1 MNYTLDAYGTK
12 QSKIKKCII
21 TGKCPE
27 SWWSSFKRLNTTQ
40 SDINVTCIKNGGVKE
55 EDYPLNGLHMALKQ
69 NWK

>member
-27 SWWSSFKRLNTTQ
+27 SWWSRILIGSEVG
-40 SDINVTCIKNGGVKE
+40 SSA
-55 EDYPLNGLHMALKQ
+55 EDVDGKLVIFS
-69 NWK
+69 